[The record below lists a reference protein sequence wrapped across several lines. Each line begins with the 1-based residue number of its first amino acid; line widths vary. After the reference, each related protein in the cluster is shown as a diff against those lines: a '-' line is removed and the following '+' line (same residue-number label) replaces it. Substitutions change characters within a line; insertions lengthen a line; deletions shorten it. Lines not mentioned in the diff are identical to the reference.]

1 MNKSNKKILRQYALE
16 YGSFIGT
23 AWFLLF
29 FNYVKSIEHNS
40 VVYAIGILLM
50 IVVCIL
56 FPLLLAVRINK

>member
-40 VVYAIGILLM
+40 FVYAIGILLM